1 MLHCEPLPSGSQ
13 SRLACS
19 PCSWPSCSLQIHV
32 VTPSGADQL
41 SAYLKHAG
49 WEGGVRRGGAAVH
62 VMAAPGCRTEGE
74 ALRFVEQKDVIKGD
88 FVLVSGCVVA
98 NADLKPAVQVWLQ
111 CYRL

>member
-1 MLHCEPLPSGSQ
+1 M
-13 SRLACS
+13 
-19 PCSWPSCSLQIHV
+19 

-98 NADLKPAVQVWLQ
+98 NADLKPAVQVWL
-111 CYRL
+111 